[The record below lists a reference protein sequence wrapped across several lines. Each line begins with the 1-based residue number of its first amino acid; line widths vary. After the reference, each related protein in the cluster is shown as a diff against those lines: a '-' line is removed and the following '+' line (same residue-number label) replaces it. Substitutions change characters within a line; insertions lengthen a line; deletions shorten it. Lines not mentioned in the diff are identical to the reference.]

1 MGLGRETRGRGTETW
16 DWDVGLGR
24 GTRTW
29 DSDVGLGRGTRTWDS
44 DVGLGDVGREDSG
57 TRGDSGT

>member
-1 MGLGRETRGRGTETW
+1 MTKGGTGTWDGDVGRGRGTGTW

-29 DSDVGLGRGTRTWDS
+29 DW
-44 DVGLGDVGREDSG
+44 DVGLGDVGRGDSG
-57 TRGDSGT
+57 TR